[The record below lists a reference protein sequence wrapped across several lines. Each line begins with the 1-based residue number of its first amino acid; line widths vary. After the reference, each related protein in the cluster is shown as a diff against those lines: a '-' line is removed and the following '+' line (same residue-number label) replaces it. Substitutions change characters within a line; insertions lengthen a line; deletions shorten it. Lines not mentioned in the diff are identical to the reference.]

1 MGSSKSGL
9 FTDIIVEL
17 ESKIGDEGY
26 IMLTVKEI
34 LKDQSSGV
42 LTISPQ
48 ETVYQALEIMADKDL
63 GALVVVEGEKVV
75 GLFSE
80 RDYARNI
87 VLKGKSSKDTLV
99 KDLMNPKPCCVRPEH
114 TLNDCMA
121 LITEKRTRHL
131 PVLDGEKLIG
141 IVSIGDVVKQYIV
154 DKEFTIKQL
163 ENYIA
168 GGM

>member
-1 MGSSKSGL
+1 M
-9 FTDIIVEL
+9 I
-17 ESKIGDEGY
+17 
-26 IMLTVKEI
+26 TVKEI
-34 LKDQSSGV
+34 LKDKAGEI

-48 ETVYQALEIMADKDL
+48 DTVYRALEIMAEKDL
-63 GALVVVEGEKVV
+63 GALVVVEDKKVV

-99 KDLMNPKPCCVRPEH
+99 KDLMNANPCFVRPEH

-131 PVLDGEKLIG
+131 PVLEGEKLIG

-168 GGM
+168 GGL

>member
-1 MGSSKSGL
+1 M
-9 FTDIIVEL
+9 I
-17 ESKIGDEGY
+17 
-26 IMLTVKEI
+26 TVKEI
-34 LKDQSSGV
+34 LKDKDGGL

-48 ETVYQALEIMADKDL
+48 ETVYRALEIMAEKDL
-63 GALVVVEGEKVV
+63 GALVVVEGGKVV

-87 VLKGKSSKDTLV
+87 VLKGKSSKETLV
-99 KDLMNPKPCCVRPEH
+99 KDLMNANPCFVRPEH

-131 PVLDGEKLIG
+131 PVLEGEKLVG

-168 GGM
+168 GGL

>member
-1 MGSSKSGL
+1 MV
-9 FTDIIVEL
+9 I
-17 ESKIGDEGY
+17 
-26 IMLTVKEI
+26 VKEM
-34 LKDQSSGV
+34 LKERTGGV

-48 ETVYQALEIMADKDL
+48 DTVYRALEIMAEKDL
-63 GALVVVEGEKVV
+63 GALVVVENKKVV

-80 RDYARNI
+80 RDYARNV

-99 KDLMNPKPCCVRPEH
+99 KDLMNSNPCYVRPEQ

-121 LITEKRTRHL
+121 LMTEKRTRHL
-131 PVLDGEKLIG
+131 PVLDGGKLIG
-141 IVSIGDVVKQYIV
+141 IISIGDVVKQYIE

-168 GGM
+168 GGL

>member
-1 MGSSKSGL
+1 M
-9 FTDIIVEL
+9 I
-17 ESKIGDEGY
+17 
-26 IMLTVKEI
+26 TVKEI
-34 LKDQSSGV
+34 LKDKSSSI
-42 LTISPQ
+42 LTISP
-48 ETVYQALEIMADKDL
+48 EDTVYRALEIMADKNL
-63 GALVVVEGEKVV
+63 GALVVLEGEKVV

-87 VLKGKSSKDTLV
+87 ILQGKSSKSTLV

-121 LITEKRTRHL
+121 LIREKRTRHL

-168 GGM
+168 GGL

>member
-1 MGSSKSGL
+1 M
-9 FTDIIVEL
+9 I
-17 ESKIGDEGY
+17 
-26 IMLTVKEI
+26 TVKEI
-34 LKDQSSGV
+34 LKDKDGGM

-48 ETVYQALEIMADKDL
+48 ETVYRALEIMAEKDL
-63 GALVVVEGEKVV
+63 GALVVVEGGKVV

-80 RDYARNI
+80 RDYARNV

-99 KDLMNPKPCCVRPEH
+99 KDLMNANPCFVRPEH

-131 PVLDGEKLIG
+131 PVLDGEKLVG

>member
-1 MGSSKSGL
+1 M
-9 FTDIIVEL
+9 I
-17 ESKIGDEGY
+17 
-26 IMLTVKEI
+26 TVKEI
-34 LKDQSSGV
+34 LKDKDGGM

-48 ETVYQALEIMADKDL
+48 ETVYRALEIMAEKDL
-63 GALVVVEGEKVV
+63 GALVVVKDEKVV

-99 KDLMNPKPCCVRPEH
+99 KDLMNANPCFVRPEH

-131 PVLDGEKLIG
+131 PVLDGEKLVG

>member
-1 MGSSKSGL
+1 M
-9 FTDIIVEL
+9 I
-17 ESKIGDEGY
+17 
-26 IMLTVKEI
+26 TVKEI
-34 LKDQSSGV
+34 LKDKAGSI

-48 ETVYQALEIMADKDL
+48 DSVYRALEIMAEKDL
-63 GALVVVEGEKVV
+63 GALVVVESEKVI

-99 KDLMNPKPCCVRPEH
+99 KELMNANPCCVRPEH

-131 PVLDGEKLIG
+131 PVLDEGKLMG

-168 GGM
+168 GGL

>member
-1 MGSSKSGL
+1 M
-9 FTDIIVEL
+9 I
-17 ESKIGDEGY
+17 
-26 IMLTVKEI
+26 TVKEI
-34 LKDQSSGV
+34 LKDKDGGM

-48 ETVYQALEIMADKDL
+48 ETVYRALEIMAEKNL
-63 GALVVVEGEKVV
+63 GALVVVEGGKVI

-87 VLKGKSSKDTLV
+87 VLKGKSSMDTLV
-99 KDLMNPKPCCVRPEH
+99 KDLMNPTPCCVRPEN
-114 TLNDCMA
+114 TINDCMA

-168 GGM
+168 GGL

>member
-1 MGSSKSGL
+1 M
-9 FTDIIVEL
+9 I
-17 ESKIGDEGY
+17 
-26 IMLTVKEI
+26 TVKDI
-34 LKDQSSGV
+34 LKDKSSSI

-48 ETVYQALEIMADKDL
+48 DTVYRALEIMAEKDL
-63 GALVVVEGEKVV
+63 GALVVVEDEKVV

-87 VLKGKSSKDTLV
+87 VLQGKSSKDTLV
-99 KDLMNPKPCCVRPEH
+99 KDLMNDNPCYVRLGQ

-154 DKEFTIKQL
+154 DKEFTINQL

-168 GGM
+168 GGL

>member
-1 MGSSKSGL
+1 M
-9 FTDIIVEL
+9 I
-17 ESKIGDEGY
+17 
-26 IMLTVKEI
+26 TVKEI
-34 LKDQSSGV
+34 LKDKASGI

-48 ETVYQALEIMADKDL
+48 DTVYRALEIMAEKDL
-63 GALVVVEGEKVV
+63 GALVVVEGGKVV

-87 VLKGKSSKDTLV
+87 VLQGKSSRDTLV
-99 KDLMNPKPCCVRPEH
+99 KDLMNTKPCCVRPEH

-131 PVLDGEKLIG
+131 PVLNGDELVG

-168 GGM
+168 GGL

>member
-1 MGSSKSGL
+1 M
-9 FTDIIVEL
+9 I
-17 ESKIGDEGY
+17 
-26 IMLTVKEI
+26 TVKEI
-34 LKDQSSGV
+34 LKDKDGGM
-42 LTISPQ
+42 LTITPQ
-48 ETVYQALEIMADKDL
+48 ETVYRALEIMAEKDL
-63 GALVVVEGEKVV
+63 GALVVVEGGKVV

-99 KDLMNPKPCCVRPEH
+99 KDLMNANPCFVRPEH

-131 PVLDGEKLIG
+131 PVLDGEKLVG

-168 GGM
+168 GGL

>member
-1 MGSSKSGL
+1 M
-9 FTDIIVEL
+9 I
-17 ESKIGDEGY
+17 
-26 IMLTVKEI
+26 TVKEMLKEKSGGI
-34 LKDQSSGV
+34 LTV
-42 LTISPQ
+42 SPQ
-48 ETVYQALEIMADKDL
+48 DTVYKALEIMAAKDL
-63 GALVVVEGEKVV
+63 GALVVVDGGKVV
-75 GLFSE
+75 GMFSE

-87 VLKGKSSKDTLV
+87 VLQGKSSKSTFV
-99 KDLMNPKPCCVRPEH
+99 KDLMNANPCYVRLEQ

-131 PVLDGEKLIG
+131 PVLDGEKLVG
-141 IVSIGDVVKQYIV
+141 IISIGDVVKQYIV

>member
-1 MGSSKSGL
+1 MGGK
-9 FTDIIVEL
+9 V
-17 ESKIGDEGY
+17 Y
-26 IMLTVKEI
+26 IMITVKEM
-34 LKDQSSGV
+34 LKDKAGDI

-48 ETVYQALEIMADKDL
+48 DTVYRALEIMAEKDL
-63 GALVVVEGEKVV
+63 GALVVVKGEKVV

-87 VLKGKSSKDTLV
+87 VLKGKSSRDTLV
-99 KDLMNPKPCCVRPEH
+99 KDLMNPKPCCVRPEN

-121 LITEKRTRHL
+121 LMTEKRTRHL

-141 IVSIGDVVKQYIV
+141 IVSIGDAVKQYIV

>member
-1 MGSSKSGL
+1 M
-9 FTDIIVEL
+9 I
-17 ESKIGDEGY
+17 
-26 IMLTVKEI
+26 TVKEI
-34 LKDQSSGV
+34 LKDKDGGM

-48 ETVYQALEIMADKDL
+48 ETVYRALEIMAEKDL
-63 GALVVVEGEKVV
+63 GALVVVEGGKVV

-99 KDLMNPKPCCVRPEH
+99 KDLMNANPCFVRPEH

-131 PVLDGEKLIG
+131 PVLDGEKLVG

>member
-1 MGSSKSGL
+1 M
-9 FTDIIVEL
+9 I
-17 ESKIGDEGY
+17 
-26 IMLTVKEI
+26 TVKEI
-34 LKDQSSGV
+34 LKDKASGIQ
-42 LTISPQ
+42 TISPQ
-48 ETVYQALEIMADKDL
+48 DTVYRALEIMAEKDL
-63 GALVVVEGEKVV
+63 GSLVVVEGEKVV

-87 VLKGKSSKDTLV
+87 VLQGKSSKDTLV
-99 KDLMNPKPCCVRPEH
+99 KDLMNANPCFVRLDH

-163 ENYIA
+163 ENYRA
-168 GGM
+168 GGL

>member
-1 MGSSKSGL
+1 M
-9 FTDIIVEL
+9 I
-17 ESKIGDEGY
+17 
-26 IMLTVKEI
+26 TVKEM
-34 LKDQSSGV
+34 LKEKTGDV

-48 ETVYQALEIMADKDL
+48 DTVYKALEVMAEKNL

-80 RDYARNI
+80 RDYARNV

-99 KDLMNPKPCCVRPEH
+99 KDLMNANPCYVRPDQ

-131 PVLDGEKLIG
+131 PVLDGKKLIG

-163 ENYIA
+163 ENYI
-168 GGM
+168 

>member
-1 MGSSKSGL
+1 M
-9 FTDIIVEL
+9 I
-17 ESKIGDEGY
+17 
-26 IMLTVKEI
+26 TVKEI
-34 LKDQSSGV
+34 LKDKDGGM

-48 ETVYQALEIMADKDL
+48 ETVYRALEIMAEKNL
-63 GALVVVEGEKVV
+63 GALVVVEGGKVI

-114 TLNDCMA
+114 TLTDCMA

-168 GGM
+168 GGL